1 MKRFIC
7 FFPLVLCLCAS
18 GPAFAQANPTDEK
31 EALRSTIQ
39 TERKALVDKNMGL
52 TEEESK
58 VFWPLYEEYQK
69 ELAKLNKRRLD
80 FIDSFGKDYERMTDQ
95 KAKDL
100 MDEWINIQKDALK
113 VKSSYIRKFG
123 RVLPMK
129 KVARYFQVE
138 NKLEA
143 AVDYE
148 LAGRIPLV
156 K

>member
-1 MKRFIC
+1 
-7 FFPLVLCLCAS
+7 
-18 GPAFAQANPTDEK
+18 
-31 EALRSTIQ
+31 
-39 TERKALVDKNMGL
+39 
-52 TEEESK
+52 

-69 ELAKLNKRRLD
+69 ELAKLNKHRLD
-80 FIDSFGKDYERMTDQ
+80 FIDSFGKGYEKVTDK

-100 MDEWINIQKDALK
+100 MDEWVDIQKDALK
-113 VKSSYIRKFG
+113 VKSSYIGKFG

-129 KVARYFQVE
+129 KVARYFQIE

-148 LAGRIPLV
+148 LARRILLV